1 MELADKLNYPSSGYK
16 LKAIT
21 AFKIFIYHRDHAL
34 GDSEAVI
41 PKIIRENKHVI
52 NFPKTNNKCVFH
64 CIAWHT
70 FQSPKKDPRR
80 IQAQVKEAFKRYCS
94 FKGVKYS
101 LSLFRSFKP
110 IDLLQLDEVED
121 CFQLGINVYKM
132 DVVSGNVECIRRSD
146 KGYETMDILSFEN
159 HALYIKNID
168 MLQAKYQCPKCEMVF
183 VSAER
188 VKNHKKNQCELV
200 NIESFP
206 AEPTIYKPAQN
217 AIRSLLTK
225 YSIKNADQYID
236 HFIVYDCEAILNST
250 ATQHGENTVFTN
262 EHIPVSVSVADSLT
276 EEVRCFVNDDPMML
290 LTDMFKYIGDVSVK
304 IQQYN
309 VNKYKLLL
317 QKIINAHGLTGM
329 EIPGVNLGKKYN
341 MTDVMNW
348 IKEGKYGSF
357 FDFHNILGLES
368 KGLITG
374 N

>member
-1 MELADKLNYPSSGYK
+1 MSPDYKADPKYRFYNGTHMESHLYEGVEPSDFYNKLENVLSTQSSAFKVNVALGYELVSKTDPDDTRYFYPNLANTHVFNNPIAINSKADIRKKVISETRSMELADKLNYPSSGYK

-94 FKGVKYS
+94 FKGIKYT
-101 LSLFRSFKP
+101 LSLLRSIKP

-132 DVVSGNVECIRRSD
+132 DTASRKVECIRRSD
-146 KGYETMDILSFEN
+146 KEYEAMDILSHEN

-183 VSAER
+183 VSAEKL
-188 VKNHKKNQCELV
+188 KNHKKN
-200 NIESFP
+200 
-206 AEPTIYKPAQN
+206 
-217 AIRSLLTK
+217 
-225 YSIKNADQYID
+225 
-236 HFIVYDCEAILNST
+236 
-250 ATQHGENTVFTN
+250 
-262 EHIPVSVSVADSLT
+262 
-276 EEVRCFVNDDPMML
+276 
-290 LTDMFKYIGDVSVK
+290 
-304 IQQYN
+304 
-309 VNKYKLLL
+309 
-317 QKIINAHGLTGM
+317 
-329 EIPGVNLGKKYN
+329 
-341 MTDVMNW
+341 
-348 IKEGKYGSF
+348 
-357 FDFHNILGLES
+357 
-368 KGLITG
+368 
-374 N
+374 